1 MFERGEISTRVS
13 KAPFIFTVVTL
24 VCSIVATVYFFVQY
38 TPLGIFASIIAF
50 IMTMASLFVLL
61 GMLSDYAY
69 IDNKVLYMHY
79 LYDLSK
85 IALKDIKYIELKD
98 NLYHVYDENDKEVG
112 TINALALGVDGI
124 VKEFYRYNIPFK

>member
-69 IDNKVLYMHY
+69 IDNNTLYMHY
-79 LYDLSK
+79 MFNLSK
-85 IALKDIKYIELKD
+85 IALKDIKYIELKED
-98 NLYHVYDENDKEVG
+98 IYHVYDENDKEVG

-124 VKEFYRYNIPFK
+124 VKEFYRRNIPFR